1 MNKHNRFQ
9 EMKPFFSVLM
19 LVGTLFGLVL
29 LKMEVR
35 RVGYSVLKSTQ
46 EYRKLKD
53 QFRLMQMEYAHLTRP
68 DVVRR
73 YAVSR
78 LTLND
83 ARNGQIIQL
92 TGQKLAVP
100 Q

>member
-1 MNKHNRFQ
+1 M
-9 EMKPFFSVLM
+9 PFFSVLM
-19 LVGTLFGLVL
+19 LVATLFGLVL

-53 QFRLMQMEYAHLTRP
+53 HHRLLQMEYAQLTRP
-68 DVVRR
+68 EVIRR
-73 YAVSR
+73 YAVSK

-83 ARNGQIIQL
+83 ARVGQIIQL
-92 TGQKLAVP
+92 TGRQLAVP

>member
-1 MNKHNRFQ
+1 MIRKNLQ
-9 EMKPFFSVLM
+9 EILPFFSVLIF
-19 LVGTLFGLVL
+19 VATLFSLVL

-35 RVGYSVLKSTQ
+35 RMGYQVLKTSA

-53 QFRLMQMEYAHLTRP
+53 QNRMMSMEYARLMRP
-68 DVVRR
+68 ESVRK
-73 YAVSR
+73 YAVSH

-92 TGQKLAVP
+92 TGQKLALP

>member
-1 MNKHNRFQ
+1 VNNHKRLQ
-9 EMKPFFSVLM
+9 EMMPFFSVLM
-19 LVGTLFGLVL
+19 LIATLFSMVL

-53 QFRLMQMEYAHLTRP
+53 QYRHMQMEYAALTRP